1 MASSGYA
8 AQDEEP
14 IVGQK
19 VSVVGYTAT
28 VRFVGETHFAP
39 GEWVGVELEPAVG
52 KNDGT
57 VQDRRYFTC
66 EPNHGLFVRR
76 SVVQRTPGGDPP
88 SPSKARVLF
97 AGAGPEICEAPV
109 GDDAEGDSQSEDD
122 VDEVAMV
129 PTQTMRRKGVSA
141 EAGGEEDDWVPTV
154 HEKSQTEKQQLK
166 EVIDNSHDSKL
177 RMMFGNLSPKGLE
190 RVVEAMFKKSVGHGE
205 TIIRF
210 GDVGDNFYIVK
221 RGKFD
226 IFAHRR
232 LQQAEAET
240 ESSAELVKVFEAGPG
255 FAFGEA
261 ALLYNAPRS
270 ATIRASE
277 DSEVWCLERRA
288 FRELVIRASEQKFK
302 EYSEFLRRCDVFQE
316 LDAEQ
321 IATLA
326 EVVDEEDF
334 SADEVII
341 QQGGR
346 DSNMF
351 ITLKGQAVACI
362 SGDKGEVQV
371 KTYNIGHFFGEI
383 ALLLGEPRKASVYA
397 KGHVTCLVITKQ
409 VFDRV
414 LGPLR
419 DFLKKNLTK
428 YAQYQDAIEQGGK
441 MRDTQPSDEPR
452 AEMEREAELE
462 ARRNN
467 SEEGEVRPARRRL
480 LRKADR
486 ANTVYN
492 VKIKL
497 PVDLDVDEDE
507 EPTSTEA
514 DAKAELPGESKPE
527 ETTAPAPARGEGKKQ
542 TLAERVEEDWKKPQ
556 LVSPTEGFKVANSK
570 FTAFG
575 GLRRGEKFT
584 MDKAVI
590 VRSQA
595 QAQRD
600 GEEDIYRWSG
610 PSWLK
615 DCHSRVHGPD
625 QDWELVLGTGLDLYV
640 VWDFFSDV
648 VAARAAAKRR
658 ALIEKMH
665 VDPRDWYEAD
675 LQPYDGSDPEKPTL
689 GEVFNVWRG
698 WDFYGH
704 GAPYN
709 SFAGRDATRFLAKQ
723 IISQEEDDGQPL
735 TREEL
740 ENMQNWKEYFRFKY
754 DAAGKA
760 FELALFGRCRAIYF
774 CDCWCNDTISVTTGQ
789 IHTAVLCQKGQ
800 KSAADPTPNQD
811 NYFALH
817 VGSIGLYGVCDG
829 HGPFGHLVSFR
840 LVQTLPHYITTS
852 KNWGED
858 WDACLK
864 EAFLAAQ
871 TDLLKL
877 AASEGINV
885 EASGAAGTV
894 LVFEGPCIH
903 VAHIGDAGC
912 LVASWSRHDSRI
924 LHGTEDHKPNNPE
937 ERQRLEGAGSEVR
950 QVDVD
955 SFRIY
960 IKGTNFP
967 GLTMSRAFGDI
978 ACAGVLQEPH
988 YQRLFVQPSDE
999 VYAVIASDGIWEFID
1014 YSKVVDLTSK
1024 KLRLKGPREAVRYL
1038 VDASRK
1044 RWAAY
1049 CGDYC
1054 DDITA
1059 MIVKWNV
1066 NVKGTDSND
1075 NHEFTLIRPETDINM
1090 DGV

>member
-1 MASSGYA
+1 MAVSGYA
-8 AQDEEP
+8 SQDVELA
-14 IVGQK
+14 VGRK
-19 VSVVGYTAT
+19 VSVVGYSAT
-28 VRFVGETHFAP
+28 VRFVGEAHFAP
-39 GEWVGVELEPAVG
+39 GEWIGVELEPAVG
-52 KNDGT
+52 KNDGA
-57 VQDRRYFTC
+57 VQNRRYFTC

-76 SVVQRTPGGDPP
+76 SVVQPIPDGDPP

-97 AGAGPEICEAPV
+97 AGAGPEICEAPANSDV
-109 GDDAEGDSQSEDD
+109 EGGDSHSEDD
-122 VDEVAMV
+122 VDEVAMLPV
-129 PTQTMRRKGVSA
+129 QSMRRKGVSA
-141 EAGGEEDDWVPTV
+141 EARGEEDDWVPPV
-154 HEKSQTEKQQLK
+154 HEKSLEEKQQLK
-166 EVIDNSHDSKL
+166 EVIDNSRDSKL
-177 RMMFGNLSPKGLE
+177 RMMFGNLSAKGLE
-190 RVVEAMFKKSVGHGE
+190 RVVEAMFKKSVGNGE

-210 GDVGDNFYIVK
+210 GDEGDNFYIVK

-226 IFAHRR
+226 IHAYRR
-232 LQQAEAET
+232 IQQAEAEP
-240 ESSAELVKVFEAGPG
+240 ESSAEFVKVFEAAPG

-270 ATIRASE
+270 ATITASE

-302 EYSEFLRRCDVFQE
+302 EYSEFLKRCDVLQE

-334 SADEVII
+334 SAEEVII

-351 ITLKGQAVACI
+351 IILHGQAVACI
-362 SGDKGEVQV
+362 AGDKGEVQV
-371 KTYNIGHFFGEI
+371 KTYSKGDFFGEI

-397 KGHVTCLVITKQ
+397 KGNVTCLVITKQ

-428 YAQYQDAIEQGGK
+428 YARYQDAIEQGGE
-441 MRDTQPSDEPR
+441 MRDTRLSDEPHR
-452 AEMEREAELE
+452 AEMEHEAELE
-462 ARRNN
+462 ASRNQHA
-467 SEEGEVRPARRRL
+467 EEGEARPARRRL

-497 PVDLDVDEDE
+497 PVDLDIDE
-507 EPTSTEA
+507 EEEQAEA
-514 DAKAELPGESKPE
+514 DHAMHCGDPSCTEVTKPLV
-527 ETTAPAPARGEGKKQ
+527 RGEGKKQ
-542 TLAERVEEDWKKPQ
+542 TLAERVEEDWKKPK
-556 LVSPTEGFKVANSK
+556 LVSPTEGFMVAKSK

-575 GLRRGEKFT
+575 GLRKGEKFT
-584 MDKAVI
+584 MDKAAI

-595 QAQRD
+595 RAQRD
-600 GEEDIYRWSG
+600 GEEETYRWSG

-615 DCHSRVHGPD
+615 
-625 QDWELVLGTGLDLYV
+625 
-640 VWDFFSDV
+640 
-648 VAARAAAKRR
+648 
-658 ALIEKMH
+658 
-665 VDPRDWYEAD
+665 
-675 LQPYDGSDPEKPTL
+675 
-689 GEVFNVWRG
+689 
-698 WDFYGH
+698 
-704 GAPYN
+704 
-709 SFAGRDATRFLAKQ
+709 
-723 IISQEEDDGQPL
+723 
-735 TREEL
+735 
-740 ENMQNWKEYFRFKY
+740 
-754 DAAGKA
+754 
-760 FELALFGRCRAIYF
+760 
-774 CDCWCNDTISVTTGQ
+774 GQ
-789 IHTAVLCQKGQ
+789 IHMAVLCQKGQ

-840 LVQTLPHYITTS
+840 LVQTLPHYLTTS
-852 KNWGED
+852 KSWGED
-858 WDACLK
+858 WDTCLK

-871 TDLLKL
+871 ADLLTL
-877 AASEGINV
+877 AATEGINL

-912 LVASWSRHDSRI
+912 LVASWSRHDSRV

-937 ERQRLEGAGSEVR
+937 ERQRLEAAGSEVR

-967 GLTMSRAFGDI
+967 GLTMSRAFGDT
-978 ACAGVLQEPH
+978 ACAGVLREPH
-988 YQRLFVQPSDE
+988 YQRMFIQPSDE

-1014 YSKVVDLTSK
+1014 YAKAVDLTSK
-1024 KLRLKGPREAVRYL
+1024 KLRLKGPREAVRHL

-1049 CGDYC
+1049 CGEYC

-1066 NVKGTDSND
+1066 NVK
-1075 NHEFTLIRPETDINM
+1075 
-1090 DGV
+1090 

>member
-615 DCHSRVHGPD
+615 
-625 QDWELVLGTGLDLYV
+625 
-640 VWDFFSDV
+640 
-648 VAARAAAKRR
+648 
-658 ALIEKMH
+658 
-665 VDPRDWYEAD
+665 
-675 LQPYDGSDPEKPTL
+675 
-689 GEVFNVWRG
+689 
-698 WDFYGH
+698 
-704 GAPYN
+704 
-709 SFAGRDATRFLAKQ
+709 
-723 IISQEEDDGQPL
+723 
-735 TREEL
+735 
-740 ENMQNWKEYFRFKY
+740 
-754 DAAGKA
+754 
-760 FELALFGRCRAIYF
+760 
-774 CDCWCNDTISVTTGQ
+774 GQ